1 MVEQSSR
8 LEPSGEEIAAK
19 VIEGEAIIINLA
31 TGMYFSLDGVGAL
44 VWESLTDG
52 HSVEEVIMTVTRR
65 YQVPADQAATD
76 VTRLAGEFVT
86 EGLMRPRSDRSGSAG
101 NRDGVKAGAPQ
112 PYATPRLN
120 KYADMA
126 DLLALDPPMPGLSRS
141 PWAEPAEDA

>member
-1 MVEQSSR
+1 MLEQSSR

-52 HSVEEVIMTVTRR
+52 HSVEEAIVVVTRR
-65 YQVPADQAATD
+65 YQVQADQAATD
-76 VTRLAGEFVT
+76 VTRLANQFVT
-86 EGLMRPRSDRSGSAG
+86 EGLMRRRSDQSGSTVNQSGGAA
-101 NRDGVKAGAPQ
+101 NAPQ
-112 PYATPRLN
+112 PYAAPRLN

-126 DLLALDPPMPGLSRS
+126 DLLALDPPMPGLSQS
-141 PWAEPAEDA
+141 PWAEPAQDA